1 MIRGA
6 RWTAAQTRVRGS
18 CLPSTACGRRVGG
31 EGLVFSRFR
40 KFQSGFVRLPAPESL
55 FSCVAK
61 RKVTQREGH
70 PDAALSG
77 RPALRVREAR
87 PGFSTGLL
95 PGRKG
100 IALLGDARCAA
111 LSSTPHR
118 RIGAPEKQ
126 RAPSAQKQQPK
137 PRVSRIVASVSRCG
151 AVWPYRL
158 SHRRELFQTT
168 STFPVCNSGVLNQA
182 VSLGYFS

>member
-40 KFQSGFVRLPAPESL
+40 EFQSSFVRLPAPESL

-77 RPALRVREAR
+77 HPALRVREAWS
-87 PGFSTGLL
+87 GFSSGLL
-95 PGRKG
+95 SARKG
-100 IALLGDARCAA
+100 VALHGNARCAA
-111 LSSTPHR
+111 WSSTPHR
-118 RIGAPEKQ
+118 RIGAPKSSALL
-126 RAPSAQKQQPK
+126 RAEA
-137 PRVSRIVASVSRCG
+137 G
-151 AVWPYRL
+151 AKA
-158 SHRRELFQTT
+158 TK
-168 STFPVCNSGVLNQA
+168 
-182 VSLGYFS
+182 